1 MAVKRTIED
10 LTNYKVLLDYLLAA
24 IRSGEPSAVD
34 TIVHLIRQ
42 DASLEDIAQAV
53 GCGVRKFR
61 DPEVLSIA
69 SQSISE
75 DKDNDRDLESPT
87 FIGAQSRRGSDIQS
101 SSSWSDFEPAESVSW
116 GARNPYARVSLE
128 TLCDVPLFN
137 VPAKPWTS
145 VTDDDDLVSHLVS
158 LYFTWDHPCAQFV
171 EQGTFLEHMKQGQL
185 DSEFC
190 SPFLVNSI
198 LSVASVRSLILRCI
212 KEWYR
217 NS

>member
-34 TIVHLIRQ
+34 KIVHLIRQ

-61 DPEVLSIA
+61 DPEVLSVA

-87 FIGAQSRRGSDIQS
+87 FIGAQPRRGSDIQS
-101 SSSWSDFEPAESVSW
+101 SSSWSDLEPAESVSW

-198 LSVASVRSLILRCI
+198 LSVASVRSRILRRI